1 MCRHHSKVDN
11 SSTTV
16 NFCDIPEDG
25 GDGKSSQWEELWAMP
40 LAIYFAWKEKQLKM
54 QLYTNSWAVATGLAA
69 WLGTWKKHYWKIG
82 VKEICSRGIQVGP
95 SKWAKMWRY
104 LYLMWLL
111 TKEWP
116 RQTRIVIIKWIRW
129 PSFVTVNLFLQLPLP
144 LPNGLMNK
152 ETMVSWVK
160 NMHGLSTMVF
170 PWPQTT
176 WLWTLLSVQSAT
188 DVAPLAWSPSY
199 LVAGWL
205 LGLFPSWTGRHFVL
219 TGIHTCSGCRFA
231 FPACSVSS
239 KTTICGLTESLMH
252 RHGTAHCIV
261 SDQEMHFRA
270 KEMQQWAMVIEFTG
284 LTMFPPFWRLSC
296 IAI

>member
-25 GDGKSSQWEELWAMP
+25 GDGKSSQWEELWAIP

-176 WLWTLLSVQSAT
+176 WLWTLLSGVITQLPGGRLITWTVSIMDWATFCSYWNTHLFWMQICLPCMQCFFQNYHLWTHRIPYASSWYGTLHCFWPRNALQSKRNAAMGHGHRIHWSYN
-188 DVAPLAWSPSY
+188 VPPL
-199 LVAGWL
+199 L
-205 LGLFPSWTGRHFVL
+205 
-219 TGIHTCSGCRFA
+219 
-231 FPACSVSS
+231 
-239 KTTICGLTESLMH
+239 KT
-252 RHGTAHCIV
+252 
-261 SDQEMHFRA
+261 
-270 KEMQQWAMVIEFTG
+270 
-284 LTMFPPFWRLSC
+284 SC
-296 IAI
+296 IAS